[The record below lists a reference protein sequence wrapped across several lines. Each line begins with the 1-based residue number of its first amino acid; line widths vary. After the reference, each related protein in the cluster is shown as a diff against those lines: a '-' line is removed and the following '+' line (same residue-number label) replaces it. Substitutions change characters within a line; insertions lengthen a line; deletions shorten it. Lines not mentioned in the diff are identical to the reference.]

1 VELDLRRRGSL
12 RPARLTNS
20 GDNCHAGRVT
30 IDGDASIPVIDLCDQ
45 QAATRIARACADF
58 GFLVVTNHGVN
69 HSVTDAGWNA
79 ATRFF
84 DLPLADKMAVAMP
97 YPGYPYGYAPMQ
109 GERLAASLGGDTP
122 PDLKETFSMGP
133 IERPARPPVDPAE
146 AFVYEPTPWPSAL
159 PELQIA
165 LEAYYSAMSDLVARI
180 MMLFADALELPS
192 NFFESRID
200 RHTSALRLLNY
211 PALNETPAPGQL
223 RAGAHT
229 DYGTVTVLR
238 ADDAP
243 GGLQVLVPSRTGDRW
258 TAVPAVAESLIVNL
272 GDAMARWTNNRWRST
287 LHRVVTPPT
296 SLAATSRRQS
306 IAFFHNANW
315 DAVIECIPSCLA
327 EGESPRF
334 APVTAGEHLMSK
346 FRSTQY

>member
-1 VELDLRRRGSL
+1 M
-12 RPARLTNS
+12 T
-20 GDNCHAGRVT
+20 
-30 IDGDASIPVIDLCDQ
+30 IPVIDLEDQ
-45 QAATRIARACADF
+45 HAAAQIVRACEDI
-58 GFLVVTNHGVN
+58 GFLVVTNHGVD
-69 HSVTDAGWNA
+69 HAVIDAGWNA

-84 DLPLADKMAVAMP
+84 DLALADKMAVAMP

-109 GERLAASLGGDTP
+109 GERLAASRGDDTP
-122 PDLKETFSMGP
+122 PDLKETFSIGP
-133 IERPARPPVDPAE
+133 IERPAHPPTDAAE
-146 AFVYEPTPWPSAL
+146 AFAFEPTPWPPAL
-159 PELQIA
+159 PELQPA
-165 LEAYYSAMSDLVARI
+165 LEAYYSAMSELVARV
-180 MMLFADALELPS
+180 MTLFAEALALPS
-192 NFFESRID
+192 DFFDSRIA

-211 PALNETPAPGQL
+211 PALSEAPAPGQL

-243 GGLQVLVPSRTGDRW
+243 GGLEVLVPSRMGDQW
-258 TAVPAVAESLIVNL
+258 TAVPVVSESLIVNL
-272 GDAMARWTNNRWRST
+272 GDAMARWTNDRWRST

-296 SLAATSRRQS
+296 SVASTSRRQS

-327 EGESPRF
+327 DGESPRY

>member
-1 VELDLRRRGSL
+1 MPSISITT
-12 RPARLTNS
+12 PATRLATLTIS
-20 GDNCHAGRVT
+20 RHNCHAGRVT
-30 IDGDASIPVIDLCDQ
+30 IDGEMSIPVIDLQ
-45 QAATRIARACADF
+45 NQHAAIQIARACEDT
-58 GFLVVTNHGVN
+58 GFLVVINHGVDQA
-69 HSVTDAGWNA
+69 VIDAGWHA

-109 GERLAASLGGDTP
+109 GERLAASLGDDTP

-133 IERPARPPVDPAE
+133 IERPAHPPADPAE

-159 PELQIA
+159 PELQPS

-180 MMLFADALELPS
+180 MTLFADALELPS

-211 PALNETPAPGQL
+211 PALNEPPEPGQL

-229 DYGTVTVLR
+229 DYGTVTVLH
-238 ADDAP
+238 ADDSP
-243 GGLQVLVPSRTGDRW
+243 GGLEVLVPSRTGDRW
-258 TAVPAVAESLIVNL
+258 TAVPVVAESLIVNL

-287 LHRVVTPPT
+287 LHRVVTPPA
-296 SLAATSRRQS
+296 SVAATSAGSRLPS
-306 IAFFHNANW
+306 STTPTGTPSSNASR
-315 DAVIECIPSCLA
+315 AVSPTANRPAMPPSPPA
-327 EGESPRF
+327 
-334 APVTAGEHLMSK
+334 
-346 FRSTQY
+346 ST